1 MFKSIYS
8 DGGPCKEASK
18 LKPFQYYLIG
28 DLLAFLLIVT
38 APAVVLAQSR
48 SSSDAAM
55 ALIKS
60 YPDFLDRI
68 EANDLVW
75 KDGTRMRIDDGK
87 GAKTFDALLDD
98 PDIKDMFLMQ
108 YPLGERGLA
117 PTVDFDPGR
126 IRYAPLF
133 KKMYGDCH
141 SAGFV
146 AANMTDVVWLPSKY
160 GKSLKFSKINGAA
173 AALQRVS
180 DELDSLPQRF
190 LTYLRP
196 TQGTYNCRLV
206 AGTNHE
212 STHGLGIAVDI
223 AGAHS
228 HYWMWSK
235 PDADGRYAYRNEI
248 PWEIV
253 RIFEKHGFVW
263 GGKWYHYDT
272 MHFEYRPE
280 IVSTLN

>member
-1 MFKSIYS
+1 MRAYPSILY
-8 DGGPCKEASK
+8 CN
-18 LKPFQYYLIG
+18 
-28 DLLAFLLIVT
+28 LLAFLLIAT
-38 APAVVLAQSR
+38 GPASGIAQSGTG
-48 SSSDAAM
+48 SPTDAVP
-55 ALIKS
+55 ALIKA

-68 EANDLVW
+68 EQNELVW

-98 PDIKDMFLMQ
+98 PDIKDMFLMK
-108 YPLGERGLA
+108 YPLGEQRL
-117 PTVDFDPGR
+117 PPDVNFDPGR
-126 IRYAPLF
+126 VRYAPLF

-141 SAGFV
+141 SAGFM
-146 AANMTDVVWLPSKY
+146 ANMAEIAWLPSKY

-180 DELDSLPQRF
+180 DELDNLPPRF

-196 TQGTYNCRLV
+196 SQGTYNCRLV
-206 AGTNHE
+206 AGTNRE
-212 STHGLGIAVDI
+212 STHGLGIAIDI

-228 HYWMWSK
+228 HYWRWAK
-235 PDADGRYAYRNEI
+235 PDADGRYLYKNEI

-280 IVSTLN
+280 IVFTLN